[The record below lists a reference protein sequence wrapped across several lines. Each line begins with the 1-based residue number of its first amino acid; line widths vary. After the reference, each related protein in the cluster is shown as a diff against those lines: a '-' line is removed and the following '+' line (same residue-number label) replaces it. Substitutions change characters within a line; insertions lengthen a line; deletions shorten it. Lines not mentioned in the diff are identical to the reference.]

1 MIFWSPDVWD
11 GPTSLHEMLHVQDER
26 ILSLAQN
33 YQIHQITPFGLSDQE
48 LDKFQTSLREVLA
61 LIKYANDKDGMNR
74 TIQNNGHKLRR
85 EDMKKEV
92 AEETAKRVEAETKDS
107 TLLENLKAMIETL
120 HLSADQAMAVL
131 KVPETKRTIFSAML

>member
-1 MIFWSPDVWD
+1 
-11 GPTSLHEMLHVQDER
+11 
-26 ILSLAQN
+26 
-33 YQIHQITPFGLSDQE
+33 
-48 LDKFQTSLREVLA
+48 
-61 LIKYANDKDGMNR
+61 
-74 TIQNNGHKLRR
+74 
-85 EDMKKEV
+85 MKKEV